1 MCPERE
7 KRPKLERLIVYF
19 QSLNGLI
26 GSGGR
31 DINLAPE
38 PFDFLRIFA
47 TDRGDDSACAIIGAT
62 KWSPVQQNANL
73 ALFQKRSAFRPN
85 FPNRGT

>member
-19 QSLNGLI
+19 QSLNGMI

-31 DINLAPE
+31 DRTYDQLINSQL
-38 PFDFLRIFA
+38 LYR
-47 TDRGDDSACAIIGAT
+47 
-62 KWSPVQQNANL
+62 
-73 ALFQKRSAFRPN
+73 
-85 FPNRGT
+85 